1 MANWQN
7 VEAPAALVEMIQKAA
22 REAFAEATGQEMP
35 EGFGN
40 WSFRKMRGEYIFGI
54 EMEAA
59 EKALASKAKASGN
72 VAKHDGETRAAIVAW
87 VEYLGAG
94 NGKLQD
100 VPEVIRAAVSRAMQP
115 AAESLMPPTRKVESL
130 LPPAKAEQK
139 MPAKGM
145 GVLSNA
151 AAINAARRMT
161 RKAG

>member
-7 VEAPAALVEMIQKAA
+7 VEASAALVEMIQKAA
-22 REAFAEATGQEMP
+22 REAFEEVTGQAMP
-35 EGFGN
+35 ESFGN

-59 EKALASKAKASGN
+59 EKALKPKAGGN

-100 VPEVIRAAVSRAMQP
+100 VPESIRAAVSRAMQP
-115 AAESLMPPTRKVESL
+115 ATESLMPPTRKAESL
-130 LPPAKAEQK
+130 MPPAKGGAAPK
-139 MPAKGM
+139 LPAKGV
-145 GVLSNA
+145 GVISNA
-151 AAINAARRMT
+151 AAINAARRLT